1 MLKYIAKKA
10 ALTVGMILIVS
21 FIIFVALNS
30 TGVDP
35 VLYTMDMTTYNAQ
48 MAQQIRESL
57 GLDAPLMIRYFHWW
71 NDMLHGN
78 FGYSIAKKFSIRD
91 GLISKW
97 PASLELSVSAFV
109 LSTVFGILLGML
121 TAFYQNGI
129 LDYVGRAFAVF
140 GNSMPEYFFAL
151 ILIQIF
157 SVQLGWL
164 PSGGRFPV
172 GAAGFLNRLPNMILP
187 ITAMTVPMCGNLMR
201 YTRNTMLDVANQEYV
216 KTARSKGLPEWKV
229 YTKHIFRNSLRPI
242 VTVLLFRLT
251 LLIGGSVAIETIFSW
266 PGVGPVLTA
275 SVTACDY
282 PVVMVSTLMTAVLML
297 VISFLI
303 DLSTALLDPR
313 VRLEV

>member
-1 MLKYIAKKA
+1 MLKYIAKKF
-10 ALTVGMILIVS
+10 VFMIIMILLVS

-35 VLYTMDMTTYNAQ
+35 VLYNMDMSTYSPELAQ
-48 MAQQIRESL
+48 NIRESL
-57 GLDAPLMIRYFHWW
+57 GLDAPLVVRYFRWW
-71 NDMLHGN
+71 GDMLSGN
-78 FGYSIAKKFSIRD
+78 FGYSIAKKFAITD

-97 PASLELSVSAFV
+97 PASLELSISAFC
-109 LSTVFGILLGML
+109 LSAIVGIGLGML
-121 TAFYQNGI
+121 TAFYQNSA
-129 LDYVGRAFAVF
+129 LDYIGRGFIVL

-151 ILIQIF
+151 ILIQLF

-164 PSGGRFPV
+164 PSGGRVPM
-172 GAAGFLNRLPNMILP
+172 GATTFWDRFPNMILP
-187 ITAMTVPMCGNLMR
+187 VIAMAVPMCGNLMR

-251 LLIGGSVAIETIFSW
+251 LLVGGSVAIETIFSW

-282 PVVMVSTLMTAVLML
+282 PVVMVSALMTAIMIL
-297 VISFLI
+297 VISFLV

>member
-1 MLKYIAKKA
+1 MSA
-10 ALTVGMILIVS
+10 G
-21 FIIFVALNS
+21 
-30 TGVDP
+30 
-35 VLYTMDMTTYNAQ
+35 
-48 MAQQIRESL
+48 
-57 GLDAPLMIRYFHWW
+57 PLP
-71 NDMLHGN
+71 
-78 FGYSIAKKFSIRD
+78 FS
-91 GLISKW
+91 
-97 PASLELSVSAFV
+97 
-109 LSTVFGILLGML
+109 GIPCRN
-121 TAFYQNGI
+121 TF
-129 LDYVGRAFAVF
+129 
-140 GNSMPEYFFAL
+140 